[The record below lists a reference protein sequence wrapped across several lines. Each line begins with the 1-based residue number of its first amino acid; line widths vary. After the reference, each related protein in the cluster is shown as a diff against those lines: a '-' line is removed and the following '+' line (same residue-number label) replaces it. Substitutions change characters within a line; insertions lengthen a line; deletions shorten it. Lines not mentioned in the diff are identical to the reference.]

1 MARTLTFAAER
12 GARRGPVMRS
22 GPVSPRFTALIV
34 ASALFMENMDSSVIA
49 TSLPAIARDIGA
61 DPIALKLAFTS
72 YLLSLAVF
80 IPVSGWAADRFGA
93 RTVFASAIAVF
104 TAGSIACGLSSSLEG
119 FVLAR
124 VLQGLGGAMMTP
136 VGRLVV
142 LRSAPKHEI
151 VDLIA
156 WLTTPA
162 LIGPLIGPPL
172 GGFISTYF
180 HWRWIFWV
188 NVPVGI
194 LGIALALLYVP
205 NIVAPDRPRF
215 DRVGFVLSGL
225 GLSGLVFGLSVLGQ
239 ELIPLKVA
247 VVLVAV
253 GSVSTL
259 LYVRHARRTPHA
271 ILDLKLFRLPTFRA
285 SVTGGSLFRVG
296 IGAIPFLLPLMLQLG
311 LGMTAFESGSLTFVA
326 AIGALTMKLT
336 AAPLVRRFG
345 FKRLLVV
352 NGFVSAGFVF
362 LTGLF
367 ALGVPSAVILTVLLV
382 GGFLRSLQFTCL
394 NTVAYAEVSH
404 AAMSRATSL
413 SSVVQQVSL
422 STGVAVGALV
432 LETLRAAR
440 PGETILASDF
450 LVGFCVVGAITLL
463 APFIFARLPR
473 DAGAEMARRR
483 DPDEE
488 DAAADAVPAK

>member
-1 MARTLTFAAER
+1 M
-12 GARRGPVMRS
+12 
-22 GPVSPRFTALIV
+22 
-34 ASALFMENMDSSVIA
+34 
-49 TSLPAIARDIGA
+49 
-61 DPIALKLAFTS
+61 
-72 YLLSLAVF
+72 
-80 IPVSGWAADRFGA
+80 
-93 RTVFASAIAVF
+93 
-104 TAGSIACGLSSSLEG
+104 
-119 FVLAR
+119 
-124 VLQGLGGAMMTP
+124 
-136 VGRLVV
+136 
-142 LRSAPKHEI
+142 
-151 VDLIA
+151 
-156 WLTTPA
+156 
-162 LIGPLIGPPL
+162 
-172 GGFISTYF
+172 
-180 HWRWIFWV
+180 
-188 NVPVGI
+188 
-194 LGIALALLYVP
+194 
-205 NIVAPDRPRF
+205 
-215 DRVGFVLSGL
+215 
-225 GLSGLVFGLSVLGQ
+225 LGQ

-247 VVLVAV
+247 VVLVAI

-311 LGMTAFESGSLTFVA
+311 LGMTAFQSGSLTFVA

-367 ALGVPSAVILTVLLV
+367 ALGMPSAVIITVLLV

-450 LVGFCVVGAITLL
+450 LAGFCVVGAITLI
-463 APFIFARLPR
+463 APFISPGCRAMRAPRWPAAAIRTRKDAAEGALPR
-473 DAGAEMARRR
+473 NKPGRSLTARRDR
-483 DPDEE
+483 RPRRGAQHVG
-488 DAAADAVPAK
+488 AAAEALREHVELGGILAARRGLHVQHLREVALQVGEQGPLVPPWNTLARKAPPGASTSRANSAAISQRCMMRRWSVFL